1 VQGQEE
7 EWVPQEDLDL
17 EEECRS
23 QVLEYES
30 TDHTI
35 RRGRGEVSAMTDHD
49 WLVMPLLKIVTG
61 IEGFVLATVFM
72 ENTQILYFGMI
83 VWVVCTAW
91 GCYDLPKYA
100 RSCP

>member
-30 TDHTI
+30 ADHT
-35 RRGRGEVSAMTDHD
+35 RRGRGEVSA
-49 WLVMPLLKIVTG
+49 
-61 IEGFVLATVFM
+61 
-72 ENTQILYFGMI
+72 
-83 VWVVCTAW
+83 
-91 GCYDLPKYA
+91 
-100 RSCP
+100 